1 MKKTVTRIIAI
12 AIVVLLVASITVVA
26 ISTSHAASKTLSL
39 SAKSLY
45 MSVGDTVDINSFY
58 SDGSSTKNIAY
69 FSNNSNVA
77 NIQRGGGF
85 LTAVRAGSTTI
96 YAQDIKTGHKA
107 YCSVTISSGYVPVGT
122 GNVVNTLH
130 KGSRGL
136 CDVLG
141 INWNT
146 YQQWMKDRDKTGKY
160 PKYYLGTPFD
170 NDGDYRMPNGDRSS
184 KYATGNYGLPTTT
197 PVTNCTGFVWHVLQS
212 VSSKKYLVP
221 AETGWVSLYRD
232 YNISRYYFTNKRTM
246 LNSGLL
252 EKGDVIWQ
260 FVTDSEYSASG
271 YNHIGIYY
279 GNGKS
284 DVFWHSTTP
293 ENHITEIRGA
303 GRPVTFF
310 VVLKAR
316 ATTPFTLNRTS
327 GTLGAGET
335 GKLFATSYDK
345 RYTPVYTSNN
355 PNVAYAK
362 NGNVYTK
369 NVGTAVITAKC
380 GNQTA
385 KCTFKVMKAPTWLG
399 INLKQR
405 TLGIGET
412 FDFNASLK
420 SGEGCGSIAYKS
432 SNPKVCSVS
441 ASGGLAKGTG
451 VGTATITAYVF
462 NGVHVDA
469 TVTVGKAPTKIYLNR
484 TNFYLGVGESYDIN
498 ASIPAG
504 QKTSTIT
511 YTSSNPKVATVG
523 KYNCLTTAKSPGT
536 ITVTA
541 TAYNGVKTTTKV
553 HVVKAPTKLTLNAT
567 KKNMGLGEKYQ
578 FSCKFNKGEG
588 TGIVNYVS
596 SNPAVVEVAKNKG
609 LATAKSKGTATIT
622 CSAYNGVKVSCEVTV
637 MDPATEVF
645 MNSGDRV
652 MGIGEKF
659 DFNSWLPAGQGT
671 ASLLYSSS
679 NAKVVDVAAAGGLAT
694 AKAKGTATVT
704 AKAANGVSKSANIT
718 VKNAPTKLILNTT
731 EITIGKNETF
741 DFNHFFLSGQGT
753 SAVRYYSYKPEIA
766 DIVESNGVVTGK
778 EVGTAIVCCKAYNNV
793 YTYMKV
799 NVLDAP
805 EDFNLLEEVT
815 ATVGDVFDL
824 EAFFPEG
831 TTSRKVTFTSSN
843 KDIADVTVPGGSK
856 VGTITAKAEG
866 EVTITVT
873 TFNGV
878 SKTCKINVIAP
889 EDKGDE
895 PLSANAT
902 EAPTAA
908 VQATEAATE

>member
-1 MKKTVTRIIAI
+1 
-12 AIVVLLVASITVVA
+12 
-26 ISTSHAASKTLSL
+26 
-39 SAKSLY
+39 
-45 MSVGDTVDINSFY
+45 
-58 SDGSSTKNIAY
+58 
-69 FSNNSNVA
+69 
-77 NIQRGGGF
+77 
-85 LTAVRAGSTTI
+85 
-96 YAQDIKTGHKA
+96 
-107 YCSVTISSGYVPVGT
+107 
-122 GNVVNTLH
+122 
-130 KGSRGL
+130 
-136 CDVLG
+136 
-141 INWNT
+141 
-146 YQQWMKDRDKTGKY
+146 
-160 PKYYLGTPFD
+160 
-170 NDGDYRMPNGDRSS
+170 
-184 KYATGNYGLPTTT
+184 
-197 PVTNCTGFVWHVLQS
+197 
-212 VSSKKYLVP
+212 
-221 AETGWVSLYRD
+221 
-232 YNISRYYFTNKRTM
+232 
-246 LNSGLL
+246 
-252 EKGDVIWQ
+252 
-260 FVTDSEYSASG
+260 
-271 YNHIGIYY
+271 
-279 GNGKS
+279 
-284 DVFWHSTTP
+284 
-293 ENHITEIRGA
+293 
-303 GRPVTFF
+303 
-310 VVLKAR
+310 
-316 ATTPFTLNRTS
+316 
-327 GTLGAGET
+327 
-335 GKLFATSYDK
+335 
-345 RYTPVYTSNN
+345 
-355 PNVAYAK
+355 
-362 NGNVYTK
+362 
-369 NVGTAVITAKC
+369 
-380 GNQTA
+380 
-385 KCTFKVMKAPTWLG
+385 MKAPTWLG

-609 LATAKSKGTATIT
+609 LATAKSNGTATIT

-741 DFNHFFLSGQGT
+741 DFNHFFLGGQGT

-766 DIVESNGVVTGK
+766 DIVESNGVVTGM

-805 EDFNLLEEVT
+805 EELSLSDEEINMN
-815 ATVGDVFDL
+815 VGEFCKL
-824 EAFFPEG
+824 QALFPED
-831 TTSRKVTFTSSN
+831 TTSRKVTFTSSDN
-843 KDIADVTVPGGSK
+843 SIAEISVPGGSPI
-856 VGTITAKAEG
+856 GTINAKAEG
-866 EVTITVT
+866 SITITVN
-873 TFNGV
+873 TFNGLEKSCTV
-878 SKTCKINVIAP
+878 NITAP
-889 EDKGDE
+889 AENKDDDAE
-895 PLSANAT
+895 LSAEAETSEEADT
-902 EAPTAA
+902 E
-908 VQATEAATE
+908 

>member
-1 MKKTVTRIIAI
+1 MKKTVTRITAIAI
-12 AIVVLLVASITVVA
+12 AVLLVASITIVA
-26 ISTSHAASKTLSL
+26 VTSSRAASKTLSL
-39 SAKSLY
+39 SAKALHL
-45 MSVGDTVDINSFY
+45 SVGDTVDINSFY
-58 SDGSSTKNIAY
+58 SDGSTTKNIAY
-69 FSNNSNVA
+69 FSNNSKVA

-85 LTAVRAGSTTI
+85 LTAAGTGSTTV
-96 YAQDIKTGHKA
+96 YAQDIVTGHKA
-107 YCSVTISSGYVPVGT
+107 YCSVTVSSGYVSVGT
-122 GNVVNTLH
+122 NNVVNTLH

-146 YQQWMKDRDKTGKY
+146 YQQWLKDRDHNGKY
-160 PKYYLGTPFD
+160 PHYYLGTPFD

-221 AETGWVSLYRD
+221 AETGWVTLYRD
-232 YNISRYYFTNKRTM
+232 YNISRYYFTSKGSM

-316 ATTPFTLNRTS
+316 TQTPFTLNRTS
-327 GTLGAGET
+327 GTLGAGEV

-380 GNQTA
+380 GDQTA

-432 SNPKVCSVS
+432 SNPKVCAVN
-441 ASGGLAKGTG
+441 AAGGLAKGTG

-523 KYNCLTTAKSPGT
+523 KYNCMTKAVSPGT

-553 HVVKAPTKLTLNAT
+553 YVVKAPKKLTLNAT
-567 KKNMGLGEKYQ
+567 KKNMGVGEKFQ
-578 FSCKFNKGEG
+578 FSCMFNKGEG

-596 SNPAVVEVAKNKG
+596 SDPSVVEVSKNKG
-609 LATAKSKGTATIT
+609 LAVAKSKGTATIT
-622 CSAYNGVKVSCEVTV
+622 CSAYNGVKVSCQMTV
-637 MDPATEVF
+637 MDPATEVI

-671 ASLLYSSS
+671 TSLLYSSS

-694 AKAKGTATVT
+694 AKGKGTAKIT
-704 AKAANGVSKSANIT
+704 AKAGNGVSKSANIT

-731 EITIGKNETF
+731 EITIGKGETF
-741 DFNHFFLSGQGT
+741 DFNHFFLGGQGT

-805 EDFNLLEEVT
+805 DDLTVDEEVT
-815 ATVGDVFDL
+815 ATAGDVFDL

-831 TTSRKVTFTSSN
+831 TTSRKVTFTSSD
-843 KDIADVTVPGGSK
+843 KEIAEITVPGGSK
-856 VGTITAKAEG
+856 VGTVTAKAEG
-866 EVTITVT
+866 EVIITVST
-873 TFNGV
+873 YNGI
-878 SKTCKINVIAP
+878 SKTCKLTVLAP
-889 EDKGDE
+889 EEQGDE
-895 PLSANAT
+895 PL
-902 EAPTAA
+902 
-908 VQATEAATE
+908 EAADAGE